1 MAWTDGANYSTG
13 QLITSTIW
21 NNYLGEAGNIDLT
34 APGVVTAA
42 GDTVYATGDNTI
54 TRLGKGTARQTL
66 AMNSGA
72 TAPEWA
78 ASSRSVLTTAG
89 DVMYASGTNTPAR
102 LGKGAAREN
111 LTMNSGA
118 TAPEWTASPASLLTA
133 EGDILY
139 ASAANTVA
147 RLAKGDDD
155 DTLVMNG
162 NVPNWEAVAA
172 AGGLTEADSYAL
184 TVGFTDDAQPID
196 ENLDR
201 LTTDGFGLLGTG
213 MSESSG
219 IFTFPSTGYWAV
231 LAMFDFRKAGDS
243 DYNWGRIMVSV
254 NADGGNTYSNVSCGA
269 SSMTQYDSANMMAS
283 AMCFSLVN
291 VTAVAAVKVR
301 FDVVSRDA
309 ATTLNG
315 GGGYNSTSF
324 HFLKLADL

>member
-172 AGGLTEADSYAL
+172 AGGLTEADSWEL
-184 TVGFTDDAQPID
+184 TVGFVGDKAPID
-196 ENLDR
+196 DNLER
-201 LTTDGFGLLGTG
+201 VTTAGFGKLGTG

-231 LAMFDFRKAGDS
+231 LALFNFRKAGDS
-243 DYNWGRIMVSV
+243 DYNQAKIYVTV
-254 NADGGNTYSNVSCGA
+254 DADNGA
-269 SSMTQYDSANMMAS
+269 SYTPISLEETSMTQYDSVNMRTSCTCYA
-283 AMCFSLVN
+283 LVD
-291 VTAVAAVKVR
+291 VTSTAAVKVR
-301 FDVVSRDA
+301 FDVSSRDA
-309 ATTLNG
+309 GTSVNG

-324 HFLKLADL
+324 HFLRLGDT